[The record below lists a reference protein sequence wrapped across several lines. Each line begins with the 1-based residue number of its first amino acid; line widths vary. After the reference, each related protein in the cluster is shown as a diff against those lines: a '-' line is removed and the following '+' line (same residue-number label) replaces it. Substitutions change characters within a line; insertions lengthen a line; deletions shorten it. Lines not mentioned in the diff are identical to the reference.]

1 MYLFLWYLIS
11 DFFLQQEDG
20 KDDYVKALP
29 DKLRPFEVNIH
40 CLSQSINVYFL
51 HWAIELK

>member
-1 MYLFLWYLIS
+1 MFLFLCLLIS

-29 DKLRPFEVNIH
+29 DKLRPFEVMH
-40 CLSQSINVYFL
+40 TVRSVD
-51 HWAIELK
+51 